1 MNIFELTRALV
12 DIESTTDNE
21 CEVADFLHSH
31 LSKLAAATGGKVERM
46 EVEPRR
52 FNVLA
57 CWGQP
62 AVTLS
67 THMDTVPP
75 FFSSREDEQFIWGR
89 GACDAKGIIAAM
101 VAAAEKLLAGG
112 TRNFALLF
120 VVGEERNSAGAAVA
134 ARAPRG
140 SRYLVDGEP
149 TGNKLVLA
157 SKGALRLELTAQG
170 RMAHS
175 AYPELGESAI
185 EKLLDALEAIR
196 RVSLPRDAL
205 LGPCTMNIGTLTAG
219 RAPNVIPDAAKA
231 EILVRLVGDP
241 APLLEALARA
251 VGTRAQL
258 REILCIPAIQFRSV
272 DGFPTTVVSFTTDV
286 PVFGRSWGEPLLLGP
301 GDIHLAHTAEER
313 IPKPELAAAATMYAD
328 IVRKLQASGMREPS

>member
-1 MNIFELTRALV
+1 MNVFELTRALV
-12 DIESTTDNE
+12 DIESITDNE
-21 CEVADFLHSH
+21 GRVAAFLHSH
-31 LSKLAAATGGKVERM
+31 LSQLAAASGGQVERM
-46 EVEPRR
+46 EVEPGR

-57 CWGQP
+57 CWGNP
-62 AVTLS
+62 IVTLS

-75 FFSSREDEQFIWGR
+75 FFASREDEEFIWGR

-101 VAAAEKLLAGG
+101 VAAAETLLGQG
-112 TRNFALLF
+112 TKNFGLLF

-140 SRYLVDGEP
+140 SRYLVNGEP
-149 TGNKLVLA
+149 TENKLALA
-157 SKGALRLELTAQG
+157 SKGALRFELVARG

-196 RVSLPRDAL
+196 RVPLPHDAL
-205 LGPCTMNIGTLTAG
+205 LGPSTMNIGTISGG
-219 RAPNVIPDAAKA
+219 RAPNVIADAAKA

-241 APLLEALARA
+241 APLREAFARA

-258 REILCIPAIQFRSV
+258 NEILCIPAMRFHDV
-272 DGFPTTVVSFTTDV
+272 DGLPTSVVSFTTDI
-286 PVFGRSWGEPLLLGP
+286 PMFGTSWGEPLLLGP
-301 GDIHLAHTAEER
+301 GSIHVAHTAEER
-313 IPKPELAAAATMYAD
+313 IAKRELAEAARMYAD
-328 IVRKLQASGMREPS
+328 VVRKLQAA